1 MSKIAFFLLVVFFST
16 TAKAVDVAGVQVN
29 EKTKVGEA
37 ELALTGAG
45 LRKKLF
51 FQVYV
56 IGLYVADPK
65 ADPLAQPGAKRV
77 AIQMLRDVDAE
88 DFIEALTLGLREN
101 TTEAE
106 LQALAPQVKEL
117 SDVIVAIK
125 EAKKGMQIFLDWS
138 GALQVVIDGKAAGRP
153 ILGEDFYRALLKIW
167 IGNRPVQDNLKK
179 ALLGGR
185 SG

>member
-1 MSKIAFFLLVVFFST
+1 MKKILFLLAFISVPVFS
-16 TAKAVDVAGVQVN
+16 AEVAGVQVN
-29 EKTKVGEA
+29 DKTRVGES
-37 ELALTGAG
+37 ELSLSGAG

-51 FQVYV
+51 FRVYV
-56 IGLYVADPK
+56 IGLYVADPR

-106 LQALAPQVKEL
+106 LQALAPRVQEL
-117 SDVIVAIK
+117 SNIIVAIK
-125 EAKKGMQIFLDWS
+125 EAKKGMQIFLDWT
-138 GALQVVIDGKAAGRP
+138 GALQVVVDGKAAGGP
-153 ILGEDFYRALLKIW
+153 ILGEDFYRALLRIW
-167 IGNRPVQDNLKK
+167 IGNRPVQDDLKK